1 MGFYSILYLTSEYE
15 QNARTYPRLSFRAR
29 RTDKEKNY
37 ELRGN
42 KLVPKAKKD
51 FAQPEKIPGVF
62 EDTHLDQ
69 VLDVLLPRDADSDL
83 KDVFYAPCPGKR
95 MIVYRQEVMR
105 ALEDAEILNIF
116 EEFCRS
122 MQSAARLR
130 DCGKQAHHRAQ
141 RYKYTV
147 DSSVLYFDAVK
158 RLLADTESKNIPS
171 EGLMEFLKAVRE
183 CADKPQYNRLESMVR
198 QAKSEMESISYRISI
213 QNGSVILSFDAQ
225 ESDFVQETQEDFDSI
240 ADKNEAKRDI
250 PAEIRLFG
258 QLELNPLEILINK
271 ELERTHSPEFENMRK
286 ASDSSGAVPEP
297 FIQRFVSEIRYYFR
311 YGDLMRRLR
320 ERGMPFA
327 YPDISSEGPLRIDGA
342 YDIALALKTEG
353 IVKNDVYLD
362 AQERGVI
369 ITGANQAG
377 KTTYLC
383 AVGQIA
389 LLAALGLPVPCKSA
403 QLPAFSSFFSHFGE
417 AEEPSADYGKL
428 KEELLR
434 VEPILSRAGMGSLV
448 LLNELFSSTTAQ
460 DAQDMTECALSL
472 LVEAGVRVFCVTHIT
487 GISTKGMVSM
497 TPQIEPVSHER
508 LYRIARAPEKPHAYA
523 DEIALKY
530 SLTYQEVRER
540 IENGF

>member
-1 MGFYSILYLTSEYE
+1 MGFYSILYLSSALEHR
-15 QNARTYPRLSFRAR
+15 ARKCPQLRFKAR
-29 RTDKEKNY
+29 RTDSEKRY

-42 KLVPKAKKD
+42 KLVRKTGEKSAP
-51 FAQPEKIPGVF
+51 PEKIPVFF

-69 VLDVLLPRDADSDL
+69 VLDVLLPRDADGDL
-83 KDVFYAPCPGKR
+83 KDVFYAPCPDKR

-122 MQSAARLR
+122 MESTARLR
-130 DCGKQAHHRAQ
+130 ACGKQALSRAQ

-147 DSSVLYFDAVK
+147 DGSMCYFNAVK
-158 RLLADTESKNIPS
+158 RLLAETETKNIPS

-183 CADKPQYNRLESMVR
+183 YADEPQYSRLESMVR
-198 QAKSEMESISYRISI
+198 RANSEVESISYRVSI
-213 QNGSVILSFDAQ
+213 QSGNVLLSFDTQ
-225 ESDFVQETQEDFDSI
+225 ENDFVQETREDFGYI
-240 ADKNEAKRDI
+240 TGNNAEQDI
-250 PAEIRLFG
+250 HAEIRPFG
-258 QLELNPLEILINK
+258 QFELCPLEKLIAN
-271 ELERTHSPEFENMRK
+271 ELEHRFTRQFEDMRE
-286 ASDSSGAVPEP
+286 ASESSGTVPEP
-297 FIQRFVSEIRYYFR
+297 FIERFVSEMRYYFR

-320 ERGMPFA
+320 ERGIPFA
-327 YPDISSEGPLRIDGA
+327 YPDISSEGPLRIDDA

-353 IVKNDVYLD
+353 IVKNDVCLD
-362 AQERGVI
+362 AQERGAI

-389 LLAALGLPVPCKSA
+389 LLTALGLPVPCESA
-403 QLPAFSSFFSHFGE
+403 ELPVFSSFYSHFSE
-417 AEEPSADYGKL
+417 TEEPSADYGKL
-428 KEELLR
+428 KEELLH
-434 VEPILSRAGMGSLV
+434 VEPILSRAGMSSLV

-472 LVEAGVRVFCVTHIT
+472 LVEAGARVFCVTHIT
-487 GISTKGMVSM
+487 GISTKRMVSM
-497 TPQIEPVSHER
+497 APQIEPVSHER
-508 LYRIARAPEKPHAYA
+508 LYRIVRAPEKPHAYA

-530 SLTYQEVRER
+530 HLTYQEVRER